1 MVKVAKLTNTFGG
14 FFFRVDEKKF
24 EKGEG
29 IWYKKDFFHIVNFN
43 DKNKTG
49 MALLYINAGLII
61 HSKQLQVGYSP
72 AKFCL
77 AKNGTVT
84 IIPYGSRMTKKAF

>member
-29 IWYKKDFFHIVNFN
+29 IWYKKDFFHIVNLN

-49 MALLYINAGLII
+49 MALLYFNAGLII
-61 HSKQLQVGYSP
+61 HSKQLQVGYSCKVLP
-72 AKFCL
+72 GK
-77 AKNGTVT
+77 KWHSNHYTVW
-84 IIPYGSRMTKKAF
+84 